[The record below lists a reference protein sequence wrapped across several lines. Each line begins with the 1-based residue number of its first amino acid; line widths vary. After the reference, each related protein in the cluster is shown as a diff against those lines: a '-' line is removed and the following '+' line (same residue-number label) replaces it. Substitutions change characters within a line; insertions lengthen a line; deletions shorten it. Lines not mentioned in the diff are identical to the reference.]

1 MPAKRMRD
9 LTEIQTLLEPLLPGL
24 LGVRLTSVAPDVVRA
39 EMDVR
44 PDLCTV
50 GGVLHGGAIM
60 AFADTLG
67 AIGTAANLGEGQRT
81 TTTDSSTKFIAAAR
95 AGTRITGDC
104 IALHR
109 GRSTMVWQTSVRN
122 SDGKLCAVVIQ
133 TQLVLTSA
141 A

>member
-1 MPAKRMRD
+1 MRN

-24 LGVRLTSVAPDVVRA
+24 LGVRLTSVAPEVVRA

-44 PDLCTV
+44 PQLCTV

-67 AIGTAANLGEGQRT
+67 AIGTAANLGEGQGT

-133 TQLVLTSA
+133 TQLVLTSGA
-141 A
+141 

>member
-1 MPAKRMRD
+1 MRN

-24 LGVRLTSVAPDVVRA
+24 LGVRLTSVAPEVVRA

-44 PDLCTV
+44 PQLCTV

>member
-1 MPAKRMRD
+1 MRN

-44 PDLCTV
+44 PQLCTV

-141 A
+141 T

>member
-1 MPAKRMRD
+1 MRN
-9 LTEIQTLLEPLLPGL
+9 LTEIQNLLEPLLPGL

-44 PDLCTV
+44 PQLCTV

-81 TTTDSSTKFIAAAR
+81 TTTDSSTKFIAAAT
-95 AGTRITGDC
+95 AGTRINGEC

-133 TQLVLTSA
+133 TQLVLTSGA
-141 A
+141 

>member
-1 MPAKRMRD
+1 MRN
-9 LTEIQTLLEPLLPGL
+9 LTEIQNLLEPLLPGL

-44 PDLCTV
+44 PELCTV

-67 AIGTAANLGEGQRT
+67 AIGTAANLGEGERT

-133 TQLVLTSA
+133 TQLVLSSA

>member
-1 MPAKRMRD
+1 MRN

-44 PDLCTV
+44 PQLCTV

-81 TTTDSSTKFIAAAR
+81 TTTTQHEVHCCR
-95 AGTRITGDC
+95 PGGTRITGDC

-109 GRSTMVWQTSVRN
+109 GRSRRWLADPVRN
-122 SDGKLCAVVIQ
+122 SDGNCVR
-133 TQLVLTSA
+133 S
-141 A
+141 

>member
-1 MPAKRMRD
+1 MRD
-9 LTEIQTLLEPLLPGL
+9 LTEVQTLLEPLLPGL

-39 EMDVR
+39 EMEVR
-44 PDLCTV
+44 PELCTV

-67 AIGTAANLGEGQRT
+67 AIRTAVNLGEGQRT

-104 IALHR
+104 VALHR